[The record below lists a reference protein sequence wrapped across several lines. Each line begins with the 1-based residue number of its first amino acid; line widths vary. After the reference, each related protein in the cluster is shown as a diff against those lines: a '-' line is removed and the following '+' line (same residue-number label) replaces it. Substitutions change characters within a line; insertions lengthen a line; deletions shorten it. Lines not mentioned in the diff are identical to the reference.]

1 MARPIEAD
9 LVELKERYRLL
20 AEAHDARGRL
30 LSRQRW
36 EFADSLRDELEE
48 RDREIEQLQA
58 AVERLQLELEGRQ
71 RELDDLRNTKTFRYS
86 AVLRRL
92 WGRVRR
98 RR

>member
-1 MARPIEAD
+1 MAQPIEAD
-9 LVELKERYRLL
+9 LVELKERYRML

-36 EFADSLRDELEE
+36 EFADRLRDELEE

-58 AVERLQLELEGRQ
+58 EVDRLQSALEGRQ
-71 RELDDLRNTKTFRYS
+71 RELDDLRNTKTLRYT
-86 AVLRRL
+86 AAIRRL

-98 RR
+98 R